1 MSGTPDGPLLALDSS
16 TATGSVAV
24 GDASGI
30 LSEVVLRVGV
40 GASSSLMP
48 AVDHAL
54 ALAGLRPADLRAV
67 VVGGGPGSF
76 TGLRVAAATAKG
88 VVFALRVPLLSYSG
102 LLAAAVAGS
111 GARGE
116 VCALFD
122 ARRRDVYAGW
132 YRFREQGTGNREQEG
147 RGKREEGRATAPG
160 LHPAAVLPSPLVGE
174 GPGEGGAVVETLLP
188 PTALSLEELLETA
201 WGAEPPLFVGEGAA
215 IHRAEIERVTGARVG
230 SPLLG
235 LPRASALLWLA
246 AHDPQ
251 AGRVKDTAVWEPD
264 YVRASGAE
272 RIAGERAAGPGAGT

>member
-1 MSGTPDGPLLALDSS
+1 MSGTTDGPLLALDSS
-16 TATGSVAV
+16 TGTGSVAV

-30 LSEVVLRVGV
+30 LSEVVLRVGA

-54 ALAGLRPADLRAV
+54 ALAGLRPADLQAV

-122 ARRRDVYAGW
+122 ARRRDVYAAR
-132 YRFREQGTGNREQEG
+132 YRFGEG
-147 RGKREEGRATAPG
+147 RGKREEGGEGSVPEAGSRHAAPDTPHSAPG
-160 LHPAAVLPSPLVGE
+160 TRHSP
-174 GPGEGGAVVETLLP
+174 VETLLP

-230 SPLLG
+230 SSLLG

-246 AHDPQ
+246 ANDAE
-251 AGRVKDTAVWEPD
+251 AGRIADPAGWEPA
-264 YVRASGAE
+264 YVRAAGAE
-272 RIAGERAAGPGAGT
+272 RIAGERAAGTGP